1 MPLPRTV
8 PAPVP
13 GARET
18 HDLTPECQ
26 QLVQSLERATAR
38 LADLPARDAVE
49 APQAFEERRQAIAA
63 IAGWIAAEREASRP
77 ISPELAGH
85 LIGDLD
91 KGTGILVRMAIS
103 REAARLDLAKL
114 VRELQVLRGLK
125 NSSAPKTS
133 TIDCQG

>member
-1 MPLPRTV
+1 
-8 PAPVP
+8 
-13 GARET
+13 
-18 HDLTPECQ
+18 LTPECQ

-77 ISPELAGH
+77 IGPELAGH

-114 VRELQVLRGLK
+114 VRELQILRGLK